1 MSPTVTELVPFNDAH
16 LRETLHRSVNCGERD
31 TRIPFSHAAMQLGDI
46 GMISGLREHL
56 GNQTT
61 LTRQA

>member
-1 MSPTVTELVPFNDAH
+1 MSPTVAELVPFNDAD
-16 LRETLHRSVNCGERD
+16 LLETLHRSVNCRERH
-31 TRIPFSHAAMQLGDI
+31 TPVPFGHTAMQLGDI
-46 GMISGLREHL
+46 GMISGLQEHL